1 MFYGTTSQIRR
12 AGTLKPSAFELF
24 CMYHLGLTP
33 AFRAK
38 FFNLGSVARHYGV
51 SSREVEA
58 WLAEY
63 RLQPELFRH
72 VDFNLARAH
81 ADAQEIGLFG
91 TAAETEAFARKTYER
106 LQQSL
111 PTYSKEKVFEDVD
124 YDDLWGDK
132 DGDK

>member
-1 MFYGTTSQIRR
+1 M
-12 AGTLKPSAFELF
+12 KPSAFELF

-33 AFRAK
+33 EFQAK
-38 FFNLGSVARHYGV
+38 FHNLGSVARHYGV
-51 SSREVEA
+51 SSGEVEV
-58 WLAEY
+58 WLEEY
-63 RLQPELFRH
+63 RLKPELFLH

-81 ADAQEIGLFG
+81 AEAQEIGLFG
-91 TAAETEAFARKTYER
+91 SPAEAEAFARQTYEK

-111 PTYSKEKVFEDVD
+111 PTYSKEKIFEDVD